1 MRFHICTFQEL
12 QLEELYA
19 FMALRQEVFVVE
31 QDCPYLD
38 ADGKDQ
44 LGWHVMLFDEKGQ
57 LSAYTRLL
65 PPGVSY
71 EKYSSI
77 GRVVSSEHVRGKGY
91 GKAVMERSIQAI
103 KELFPEAAIKISAQT
118 YLLKFY
124 NDLGFQEVGEEYLE
138 DDIPHIGMIRE

>member
-44 LGWHVMLFDEKGQ
+44 LGWHVMLFDETDK

-91 GKAVMERSIQAI
+91 GKAVMEHSIQAI
-103 KELFPEAAIKISAQT
+103 KELFPEASIKISAQT

-124 NDLGFQEVGEEYLE
+124 NELGFQEVGEEYLE